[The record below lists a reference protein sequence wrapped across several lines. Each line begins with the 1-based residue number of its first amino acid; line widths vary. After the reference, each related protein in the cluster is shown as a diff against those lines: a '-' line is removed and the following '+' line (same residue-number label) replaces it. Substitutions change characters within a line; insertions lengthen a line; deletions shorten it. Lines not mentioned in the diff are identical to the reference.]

1 LYQWVLGYPGHW
13 VKAIP
18 GFMWVVPCPN
28 TMTYETRMFAS
39 VPEQRVDWC
48 VFPLRWV
55 RFYEMVDKWD
65 MNPEQWCA
73 KGGDDGEMRH
83 GVKGS

>member
-1 LYQWVLGYPGHW
+1 
-13 VKAIP
+13 
-18 GFMWVVPCPN
+18 
-28 TMTYETRMFAS
+28 MTYETRMFAS
-39 VPEQRVDWC
+39 VPEQWVDWC

-55 RFYEMVDKWD
+55 RFYEMVDQWD
-65 MNPEQWCA
+65 MNPEQWCP